1 MSFKLTI
8 QKTPER
14 TQQWVQH
21 SSGARFLINGI
32 GNKAY
37 SIAIEK
43 VADKSRGINLKDIS
57 EMDESP
63 SEMMLESAGRYLIED
78 WQGIEMGEKGEEQI
92 VPFTKDNGAMALANS
107 FELWSFVLENAR
119 RIQLEADAEKE
130 EVLGK
135 SEPQQIGVEKNTRRS
150 KTQSIEP

>member
-92 VPFTKDNGAMALANS
+92 VPFTKDNGAIALANS

-135 SEPQQIGVEKNTRRS
+135 SEQQQTGVEKNTRRS
-150 KTQSIEP
+150 RTQSTKP

>member
-1 MSFKLTI
+1 
-8 QKTPER
+8 
-14 TQQWVQH
+14 
-21 SSGARFLINGI
+21 
-32 GNKAY
+32 
-37 SIAIEK
+37 
-43 VADKSRGINLKDIS
+43 
-57 EMDESP
+57 MDESP

-92 VPFTKDNGAMALANS
+92 VPFTKDNGAIALANS

-135 SEPQQIGVEKNTRRS
+135 SEPQQTGVEKNTRRS
-150 KTQSIEP
+150 RTQSTKH